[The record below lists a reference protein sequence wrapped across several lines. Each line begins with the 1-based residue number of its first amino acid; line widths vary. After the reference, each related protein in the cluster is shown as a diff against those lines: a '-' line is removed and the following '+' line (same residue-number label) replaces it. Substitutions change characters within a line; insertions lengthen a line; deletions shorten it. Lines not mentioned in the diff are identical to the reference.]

1 MAGNSRTP
9 GRSVINKVSAILRT
23 IAEDRQSTL
32 TEIAVR
38 SDLPLST
45 THRLVGELAAWGVLE
60 RTEDGCFQAGPPLRT
75 ISGACPGA
83 SEDALAG
90 LRERAAPVME
100 DLFRATGAWV
110 RVGYLDGMGVAYLEK
125 TAAHL
130 PVSDVCPARLPAH
143 ATALGKALLAFTPPR
158 SVAPILD
165 GKLRQYT
172 PRTVTRPER
181 LRLDLR
187 TVRATRLAVCDGEL
201 EPCWSA
207 VAMPV
212 FDPSG
217 NLFAAVELRVRHL
230 DRDVPALRSSLAV
243 AAGALSREL
252 TPQEFR
258 SQHQPFALVSAWSER
273 RRRPRAPVVPITD
286 AAGRRAENA
295 RQSGALPSALPG
307 PSAH

>member
-1 MAGNSRTP
+1 MAGNSKTP
-9 GRSVINKVSAILRT
+9 GRSVINKVSAILLT
-23 IAEDRQSTL
+23 IAQDRQSTL

-60 RTEDGCFQAGPPLRT
+60 RTEDGHFQAGPPLRT
-75 ISGACPGA
+75 ISRAWPGA
-83 SEDALAG
+83 SDDARAG

-110 RVGYLDGMGVAYLEK
+110 RVGYLDGMRVAYLEK
-125 TAAHL
+125 AAAHV
-130 PVSDVCPARLPAH
+130 PVSDVCSARLPAH

-158 SVAPILD
+158 SVAPLLA
-165 GKLRQYT
+165 GPLRRYT

-187 TVRATRLAVCDGEL
+187 TIRATRLAVCDGEL
-201 EPCWSA
+201 EPRWSA

-212 FDPSG
+212 FGSSG
-217 NLFAAVELRVRHL
+217 ALLAAVELRVRHL
-230 DRDVPALRSSLAV
+230 ARDVPALRSALAV

-252 TPQEFR
+252 CPQPDR
-258 SQHQPFALVSAWSER
+258 SRHQPLALVPAWTDEASSPSQIHRRTDSRHGWAAGGDR
-273 RRRPRAPVVPITD
+273 RRID
-286 AAGRRAENA
+286 ASLG
-295 RQSGALPSALPG
+295 
-307 PSAH
+307 